1 MIAPIS
7 IIFKIR
13 LQKIGKEKDFQDNEH
28 DEKLDQDDQPNLFA
42 PSGKVRK
49 SIKVK
54 PEGTFKYIHILGYK
68 RFK

>member
-42 PSGKVRK
+42 PSGHGTETFG
-49 SIKVK
+49 IKTINV
-54 PEGTFKYIHILGYK
+54 PEEIHG
-68 RFK
+68 